1 MLTDLMKAAFE
12 AAERP
17 AQNGDSTMFFS
28 GKTPSR
34 TRLRDLLAPRRQQA
48 GGGVRVGKNRL
59 PNLIAAAIIPDA
71 GIKIP

>member
-1 MLTDLMKAAFE
+1 MLSDLMKAAFE
-12 AAERP
+12 AAEKP
-17 AQNGDSTMFFS
+17 AQNGDFTTISI

-34 TRLRDLLAPRRQQA
+34 TRLRDLLAPRRQQV
-48 GGGVRVGKNRL
+48 GGGLRVGKNRL

>member
-1 MLTDLMKAAFE
+1 MLTELMKAAFE

-17 AQNGDSTMFFS
+17 AQNGDFTTFFPE
-28 GKTPSR
+28 KTPSR
-34 TRLRDLLAPRRQQA
+34 RRLRDLLAPRRQQA

>member
-1 MLTDLMKAAFE
+1 MLSDLMKAAFE
-12 AAERP
+12 AAEKP
-17 AQNGDSTMFFS
+17 AQNGDFTTIFI

-34 TRLRDLLAPRRQQA
+34 TRLRDLLAPRRQQV
-48 GGGVRVGKNRL
+48 GGGIRVGKNRL

>member
-1 MLTDLMKAAFE
+1 MLSDLMKAAFE

-17 AQNGDSTMFFS
+17 AQNGDFTTFFPE
-28 GKTPSR
+28 KTPSR
-34 TRLRDLLAPRRQQA
+34 TRLRDLLAPRWQQA
-48 GGGVRVGKNRL
+48 GGGVRVGRNRL

>member
-1 MLTDLMKAAFE
+1 MLSDLMKAAFE
-12 AAERP
+12 AAEKP
-17 AQNGDSTMFFS
+17 AQNGDFTTIFT

-34 TRLRDLLAPRRQQA
+34 TRLRDLLAPRRQQV
-48 GGGVRVGKNRL
+48 GGGIRVGKNRL